1 MTRNAIVVGAAAL
14 ALAVGGCAS
23 VRGEQ
28 DAPAASISSAAASL
42 PGHWQGTLW
51 ETGAWLIQGAT
62 PLDLQ
67 ISEDG
72 TWRGKAGKADTSGTA
87 WLDRHGWLVLSGSVG
102 PSNGHQ
108 EAVYYEL
115 RGDSVRR
122 WGEVAASFTG
132 GRIDHASVS
141 LRKVESTQRQEGP

>member
-23 VRGEQ
+23 GRGEQ
-28 DAPAASISSAAASL
+28 AAPAASISSAAASL
-42 PGHWQGTLW
+42 AGHWQGTLW

-102 PSNGHQ
+102 PSNAHQ
-108 EAVYYEL
+108 EAVYYEV
-115 RGDSVRR
+115 RGDSLRR
-122 WGEVAASFTG
+122 WCAVAASFMG
-132 GRIDHASVS
+132 GRIDRQALS
-141 LRKVESTQRQEGP
+141 LRMTQD